1 MQNMISNLEL
11 YFPFLAE
18 GAVGY
23 SKQSE
28 YELLVRFNNGD
39 VFLYDDLEHSFR
51 LLPHNKNDLTKDE
64 FKKEFG
70 MRLYKKMFRKGLTE
84 AELAERT
91 GTTHQQISE
100 YVVGKKI
107 PGFYIID
114 KIAKALDC
122 SADEFRYF

>member
-18 GAVGY
+18 GAINY

-28 YELLVRFNNGD
+28 YELLVQFNTGD

-51 LLPHNKNDLTKDE
+51 VLPRDKNVLTKDE
-64 FKKEFG
+64 FKKEFS

-91 GTTHQQISE
+91 GLTQPQLSD
-100 YVVGKKI
+100 YMSGKKI

-114 KIAKALDC
+114 KIARALEC
-122 SADEFRYF
+122 STDEFRYI